1 MHVACDRLHVE
12 LVIREVTDI
21 IISAQIKTILFSLS
35 LRRGPA
41 GNVHIHLFDF
51 TLFQPTPSTHF
62 KLVSVDV

>member
-21 IISAQIKTILFSLS
+21 IILAQIKTILFSLS

-41 GNVHIHLFDF
+41 GSYVYSHVYPF
-51 TLFQPTPSTHF
+51 
-62 KLVSVDV
+62 V